1 MSSPVTSQSQVPPD
15 VSVHG
20 DAVVCEFIF
29 KRVVRI
35 FHSVFMR
42 QYYLPYRLIYTY
54 LRFSV

>member
-54 LRFSV
+54 LFSV